1 MANKI
6 ILLCVLIVLAGCEGQ
21 PINGCLALPAP
32 PQVLV
37 DVNDA
42 LTGEQ
47 IISAQV
53 RVSLPGETANKTYEA
68 VFIANSG
75 GDGGIYKALPESTT
89 TNSQVSVSVA
99 AKGYNNYQSKATPLK
114 NDPACGAENI
124 TRFAVKLCP
133 VNALCE

>member
-6 ILLCVLIVLAGCEGQ
+6 ILLCVLVALAGCDGQ
-21 PINGCLALPAP
+21 SIYGCLALPSP

-37 DVNDA
+37 DVSDA
-42 LTGEQ
+42 FTGEQ

-53 RVSLPGETANKTYEA
+53 RVSLPGETANKTYDA
-68 VFIANSG
+68 VFIANPG
-75 GDGGIYKALPESTT
+75 GNGGIYKALPESTA

-99 AKGYNNYQSKATPLK
+99 AKSYNNYQSKAILLK
-114 NDPACGAENI
+114 NDPVCGADNI